1 MNREGQAK
9 HFAAFMLLVPL
20 LEDCAFVNASPQ
32 LQQVKRTAYMFYIMF
47 GILEAILQC
56 IYISRRSP
64 KGIPWRTV
72 FLKGY
77 LVASVVGR

>member
-1 MNREGQAK
+1 
-9 HFAAFMLLVPL
+9 MLLSCCWYLCLRTVL
-20 LEDCAFVNASPQ
+20 SVNAFPQ
-32 LQQVKRTAYMFYIMF
+32 VEQVKRAAYVFYIVVR
-47 GILEAILQC
+47 ILEAILQC
-56 IYISRRSP
+56 IYISKKSP